1 MFLFNADQ
9 GAGKQESIVKMKT
22 FRMIGMALMAVL
34 MCVNFTACSE
44 KGGDDENTE
53 KYSELILGTWKKG
66 DRVTLNFKPDGTLTR
81 YISYGTV
88 GDETQEGWW
97 KISGNKITGKI
108 RVVGATYDYY
118 DTLFDH
124 IIIKMTENYMI
135 LKYGE
140 GSSEEIFYRN

>member
-1 MFLFNADQ
+1 
-9 GAGKQESIVKMKT
+9 MKT
-22 FRMIGMALMAVL
+22 FRMIGMALFAVL

-108 RVVGATYDYY
+108 RMVGATYDYY

-124 IIIKMTENYMI
+124 IIIKMTESYMI
-135 LKYGE
+135 LKYDE
-140 GSSEEIFYRN
+140 DSSEEIFYRN

>member
-1 MFLFNADQ
+1 MQNGGDREA
-9 GAGKQESIVKMKT
+9 KNIVKMKT
-22 FRMIGMALMAVL
+22 FRMIGMALFAIL
-34 MCVNFTACSE
+34 MCVNFASC
-44 KGGDDENTE
+44 GNDDENTE

-81 YISYGTV
+81 YISYGIV

-108 RVVGATYDYY
+108 REVGPTYDYY

-135 LKYGE
+135 LKYVE
-140 GSSEEIFYRN
+140 EDATEEIFYRN

>member
-1 MFLFNADQ
+1 
-9 GAGKQESIVKMKT
+9 
-22 FRMIGMALMAVL
+22 MIGMALFAVL

-81 YISYGTV
+81 YISYGIV

-108 RVVGATYDYY
+108 REVGPTYDYY

-135 LKYGE
+135 LKYVE
-140 GSSEEIFYRN
+140 GDATEEIFYRN

>member
-1 MFLFNADQ
+1 
-9 GAGKQESIVKMKT
+9 MKT
-22 FRMIGMALMAVL
+22 FKMIGIALMAVL

-44 KGGDDENTE
+44 KGGDDENTEKYSDNDENTE

-108 RVVGATYDYY
+108 RMVGATYDYY

-124 IIIKMTENYMI
+124 IIIKMTESYMI
-135 LKYGE
+135 LKYDE
-140 GSSEEIFYRN
+140 DSSEEIFYRN

>member
-1 MFLFNADQ
+1 
-9 GAGKQESIVKMKT
+9 MKT
-22 FRMIGMALMAVL
+22 FRMIGMALFAVL

-81 YISYGTV
+81 YISYGIV

-108 RVVGATYDYY
+108 RMVGATYDYY

-124 IIIKMTENYMI
+124 IIIKMTESYMI
-135 LKYGE
+135 LKYDE
-140 GSSEEIFYRN
+140 DSSEEIFYRN

>member
-1 MFLFNADQ
+1 
-9 GAGKQESIVKMKT
+9 MKT
-22 FRMIGMALMAVL
+22 FRIIGMALFAVL

-108 RVVGATYDYY
+108 RMVGATYDYY

-124 IIIKMTENYMI
+124 IIIKMTESYMI
-135 LKYGE
+135 LKYDE
-140 GSSEEIFYRN
+140 DSSEEIFYRN

>member
-1 MFLFNADQ
+1 
-9 GAGKQESIVKMKT
+9 MKT
-22 FRMIGMALMAVL
+22 FRMIGMALFAVL

-108 RVVGATYDYY
+108 REVGENYDYY

-124 IIIKMTENYMI
+124 IIIKMTESYMI
-135 LKYGE
+135 LKYDE
-140 GSSEEIFYRN
+140 DSSEEIFYRN